1 MTQARLRGRQQF
13 LLLAVL
19 FFAPLLA
26 ALVLYFVAPQWQP
39 EGHTNYGEL
48 VHPARP
54 LPAAELR
61 DAQGAPAAPDVLRG
75 RWSFVYL
82 GTSDCDDACADKLY
96 QIRQVRAL
104 LNEKRQ
110 RVQRVYLAP
119 DLESLERVRDALAAE
134 HADLVWLVDAGGTLK
149 DVFAGAQ
156 ADPQTLYLVDPLG
169 NWMMVYAGSA
179 ESTGLLKDI
188 KRLLRVSQIG

>member
-1 MTQARLRGRQQF
+1 MTQARLRGRQQ
-13 LLLAVL
+13 LILLAVL

-26 ALVLYFVAPQWQP
+26 AFVLYFLTPQWQP

-48 VHPARP
+48 VHPAQP
-54 LPAAELR
+54 LPEAALR
-61 DAQGAPAAPDVLRG
+61 DAEGNLASQDVLRG

-82 GTSDCDDACADKLY
+82 GTQDCDSACAAKLY
-96 QIRQVRAL
+96 QIRQVRTL

-119 DLESLERVRDALAAE
+119 DAESLARVHAALAAE
-134 HADLVWLVDAGGTLK
+134 HADLVWLADVDGTLK
-149 DVFAGAQ
+149 DVFATAQ
-156 ADPQTLYLVDPLG
+156 ADPQALYLVDPLG
-169 NWMMVYAGSA
+169 NWMMVYAGGA

-188 KRLLRVSQIG
+188 KRLLRISQIG